1 VFNAGWGERHAFD
14 GHRLVKSLFKVDL
27 SMQYIMVYAP
37 RNEEEID
44 IVCQLL
50 KAAIAYNTG
59 VSVD

>member
-1 VFNAGWGERHAFD
+1 MLDAGWGERHAFD
-14 GHRLVKSLFKVDL
+14 GHRFVKRVIKFDL

-37 RNEEEID
+37 LNEDEID

-59 VSVD
+59 TSVD